1 MSDTFLWVE
10 QYRPKDIE
18 SCVLPV
24 TLKNTLIDFVN
35 EGNIPNLILS
45 GKSGVGKT
53 TAAKAML
60 DELGSTHIM
69 INGSEESGIDV
80 LRTKIKNFA
89 STVSLHGGRKYIILD
104 EADYLNPQST
114 QPALRGFMEEF
125 HKNCGFVFTC
135 NYKNRLIPP
144 LHSRCSVVDFA
155 IPNSERQKLAAEF
168 FGKVINILEDQNIK
182 YDKRVV
188 AEVINKYFPDWRRVL
203 NELQRYSISGTID
216 AGILVDIAEVNIK
229 ELMHSM
235 KNKEIT
241 NVRKWVVDNLDNDSV
256 RLFRRIY
263 DSLYEFVDGSSIPHI
278 VVILGEYQY
287 KSAFVADQEINL
299 MACFTEIMA
308 RAKFK

>member
-1 MSDTFLWVE
+1 MSETFLWVE
-10 QYRPKDIE
+10 LYRPRDIE

-53 TAAKAML
+53 TAAKAIL
-60 DELGSTHIM
+60 DELGSTYIM

-235 KNKEIT
+235 KNKEFT
-241 NVRKWVVDNLDNDSV
+241 NVRKWVVNNLDNDSV

-263 DSLYEFVDGSSIPHI
+263 DSLYDYIDNSSIPHV
-278 VVILGEYQY
+278 VVIIGDYQY

-299 MACFTEIMA
+299 LACFTEIMA

>member
-1 MSDTFLWVE
+1 MADTFLWVE
-10 QYRPKDIE
+10 QYRPNDIE

-24 TLKNTLIDFVN
+24 SLKNTLIDFVN

-168 FGKVINILEDQNIK
+168 FGKVINILEDQDIK

-203 NELQRYSISGTID
+203 NELQRYSVSGTID
-216 AGILVDIAEVNIK
+216 AGILVDIAEVNIT

-235 KNKEIT
+235 KNKEFT
-241 NVRKWVVDNLDNDSV
+241 NVRKWVVNNMDNDSV

-263 DSLYEFVDGSSIPHI
+263 DSLYDYVDNSSIPHV
-278 VVILGEYQY
+278 VVILGDYQY

-299 MACFTEIMA
+299 LACFTEIMA

>member
-24 TLKNTLIDFVN
+24 SLKNTLTDFVN

-53 TAAKAML
+53 TAAKAIL
-60 DELGSTHIM
+60 DELGSTYIM

-125 HKNCGFVFTC
+125 HKNCGFILTC
-135 NYKNRLIPP
+135 NYKNRLIEP
-144 LHSRCSVVDFA
+144 LHSRCSVVDFIIA
-155 IPNSERQKLAAEF
+155 KGDKPKLASDF
-168 FGKVINILEDQNIK
+168 FNRVKMILSDENVKFDQK
-182 YDKRVV
+182 VV
-188 AEVINKYFPDWRRVL
+188 AELLNKYFPDWRRIL
-203 NELQRYSISGTID
+203 NELQRYSASGQID
-216 AGILVDIAEVNIK
+216 AGILVNLSEVNIN
-229 ELMHSM
+229 ELMVAL
-235 KNKEIT
+235 KRQEFT
-241 NVRKWVVDNLDNDSV
+241 NVRKWIVNNLDNDPV
-256 RLFRRIY
+256 RIYRRIY
-263 DSLYEFVDGSSIPHI
+263 DSLYDNIDKSTIPHA
-278 VVILGEYQY
+278 VVILAEYSY

-299 MACFTEIMA
+299 LACFTEIMA
-308 RAKFK
+308 QVKFK